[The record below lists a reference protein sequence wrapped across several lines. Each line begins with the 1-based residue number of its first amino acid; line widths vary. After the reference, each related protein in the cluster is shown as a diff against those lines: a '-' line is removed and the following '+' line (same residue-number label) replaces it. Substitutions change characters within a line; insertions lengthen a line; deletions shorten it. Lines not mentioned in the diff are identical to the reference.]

1 MTYSLRVHFHPSV
14 SETVSQLT
22 INGTIN
28 SNRHLALEDGL
39 DERDEREDPDTSD
52 QDEVERILRPPV
64 CSPTRNQR
72 VHETC
77 NLLLFI
83 IGLASASVVI
93 MLMPGIIA
101 PMICSDR
108 ASIIPGLRITRYFM
122 CVQPRVLLDS
132 SAAILEHKHQ
142 LDALERHVTSL
153 VQDQLP
159 EVILDHIHQALLHAS
174 KDIIGK
180 RDFASLEGGGCVLPM
195 LTTPPSM
202 YQADSWA
209 LSWSLLPRNSPSISL
224 TQSLQMNSCWCFKG
238 SSGQLGIVLA
248 ELLLITHI
256 TIDHIPKDFTSNI
269 QRAPHNVTV
278 WGVVDGEENSRKAR
292 SLVYPAESSR
302 RAPTYAGGL
311 SFVELAHVQYD
322 IHASNYIQ
330 TFPISHDVRK
340 TGIHFGIVV
349 AEIIDNWGGDSM
361 CLYCVRVHGETLQ

>member
-1 MTYSLRVHFHPSV
+1 
-14 SETVSQLT
+14 
-22 INGTIN
+22 
-28 SNRHLALEDGL
+28 
-39 DERDEREDPDTSD
+39 
-52 QDEVERILRPPV
+52 
-64 CSPTRNQR
+64 
-72 VHETC
+72 
-77 NLLLFI
+77 
-83 IGLASASVVI
+83 
-93 MLMPGIIA
+93 
-101 PMICSDR
+101 
-108 ASIIPGLRITRYFM
+108 M

-132 SAAILEHKHQ
+132 STAILEHQHQ
-142 LDALERHVTSL
+142 LDALERRVTSL
-153 VQDQLP
+153 VRDQLP

-180 RDFASLEGGGCVLPM
+180 RDFASLEGGGRALPM

-202 YQADSWA
+202 YQANSWA
-209 LSWSLLPRNSPSISL
+209 LSWSLLHFPRNSPSFSL
-224 TQSLQMNSCWCFKG
+224 TQSLQMNSCWCFTG

-269 QRAPHNVTV
+269 QRAPHNVTI

-311 SFVELAHVQYD
+311 SFIELAHVQYD

-330 TFPISHDVRK
+330 TFPISHDIRK

-349 AEIIDNWGGDSM
+349 AEIIDNWGGDST
-361 CLYCVRVHGETLQ
+361 CLYHVQVHGETLQ